1 MKPVDIVKKYKE
13 EEYDMIAITDHDV
26 VSGVNE
32 AVIAGEAVQLGIVP
46 GIEIAANY
54 EGVKELHILGYYI
67 DIEDENLLDFC
78 DQLME
83 WRSERNQALMD
94 YLKEQGYEITK
105 DDLKKVAG
113 RRSFVGKPHF
123 AKALV
128 EKGCPEKDTWT
139 LLEAVPK
146 KKADAYE
153 VMDVIKAAKGIAVL
167 AHPMQV
173 KFEVEGGYLQGT
185 KCSEA
190 EKDEFFSKLDVMLRD
205 LKKHGLKGL
214 ECYHPSAANEDSL
227 RLVALA
233 EKYHLHI
240 TEGSDFHGT
249 NK

>member
-1 MKPVDIVKKYKE
+1 MKPVDVVKKYKE

-46 GIEIAANY
+46 GIEIAEDY
-54 EGVKELHILGYYI
+54 QGVKELHILGYYI
-67 DIEDENLLDFC
+67 DIENDDLLDFC

-83 WRSERNQALMD
+83 WRVERNDKLIE
-94 YLKEQGYEITK
+94 YLSQQGYEVTK

-113 RRSFVGKPHF
+113 RRKFIGKPHF
-123 AKALV
+123 AMVLK
-128 EKGCPEKDTWT
+128 EKGCPEEDTWT
-139 LLEAVPK
+139 LLAQVPK
-146 KKADAYE
+146 TKATAYE
-153 VMDVIKAAKGIAVL
+153 VMDVIKGAKGLPVL

-173 KFEVEGGYLQGT
+173 KFVDGEKTLAGTECQG
-185 KCSEA
+185 EDR
-190 EKDEFFSKLDVMLRD
+190 EEFFKKLDVMLRD
-205 LKKHGLKGL
+205 LKKNGLKGL
-214 ECYHPSAANEDSL
+214 ECYHPSASEDDSL
-227 RLVALA
+227 KLVALA